1 MCIKSAFCALFICT
15 GALDLWKGALQIRN
29 RALQIRKRALQIY
42 KRAPNLRL
50 DRRVYR
56 LTGYKAKNFFFK
68 LEDGHGTSLQRYSMA
83 IIWKHVQV
91 NILAKIMFQS
101 HLQVWMATVCWDVKS
116 FENIFKFQ
124 IILKTC
130 SIFQAS
136 KRTNQIEE
144 QIKSKRALHLDNT
157 SCRALE
163 TRKTNT
169 RKLNPK
175 EP

>member
-101 HLQVWMATVCWDVKS
+101 HLQVWMATVCWDFKS

-124 IILKTC
+124 IIWKHVQ
-130 SIFQAS
+130 FS
-136 KRTNQIEE
+136 KPQKE
-144 QIKSKRALHLDNT
+144 QIKSK
-157 SCRALE
+157 S
-163 TRKTNT
+163 KS
-169 RKLNPK
+169 NPK
-175 EP
+175 EPYILTIHHVEPLKHAKQIHAN